1 MTDQPHRP
9 QQAYIRAILKD
20 EELTYA
26 ARVAAIELYYHT
38 QWETGRLKAAG
49 RVAAHLRNDLGMSR
63 NTSNQITKL
72 LTEQGYID
80 GERFNPD
87 PKSGAPKKG
96 TPKIGTP
103 KKGTPKKGAPLPQKK
118 DTPTPKIGAP
128 LPQKLGDT
136 NYLSSL
142 SSLSLSSEETVEP
155 TERARS
161 SGSQSSEAGEALA
174 SDTSRLWDEWI
185 EQSQPPPPAQPP
197 QELTEEE
204 RGRQLAAEL
213 TRPAFADL
221 PDEIE
226 RFHARIR
233 EKRARIAERMS
244 K

>member
-20 EELTYA
+20 EALTYA

-49 RVAAHLRNDLGMSR
+49 ALAAHLRNDLQMGR
-63 NTSNQITKL
+63 NSAARIIL
-72 LTEQGYID
+72 ALRERGYIEGD
-80 GERFNPD
+80 YFNPN
-87 PKSGAPKKG
+87 PKKG
-96 TPKIGTP
+96 HPKSGTP
-103 KKGTPKKGAPLPQKK
+103 KKGTPKKGTPKKVQTHPQKGG
-118 DTPTPKIGAP
+118 TPPPKKGAP
-128 LPQKLGDT
+128 PPPKRGHT
-136 NYLSSL
+136 NYLSSF
-142 SSLSLSSEETVEP
+142 SLSREETVEP

-161 SGSQSSEAGEALA
+161 SGNQSSEAGEALA

-213 TRPAFADL
+213 TRPWGADHA
-221 PDEIE
+221 EE
-226 RFHARIR
+226 VRRFH
-233 EKRARIAERMS
+233 EKMDALEGRQRNG
-244 K
+244 

>member
-1 MTDQPHRP
+1 MPHRP
-9 QQAYIRAILKD
+9 QQAFIRAILKD
-20 EELTYA
+20 EALTYA

-49 RVAAHLRNDLGMSR
+49 ALAAHLRNDLQMGR
-63 NTSNQITKL
+63 NSAARIIQAL
-72 LTEQGYID
+72 RERGYIEGD
-80 GERFNPD
+80 YFNPN
-87 PKSGAPKKG
+87 PKKG
-96 TPKIGTP
+96 HPKSGTP
-103 KKGTPKKGAPLPQKK
+103 KKGTPKKGHPKKVQTHPQKGG
-118 DTPTPKIGAP
+118 TPPPKKGAP
-128 LPQKLGDT
+128 PPPKRGHT

-142 SSLSLSSEETVEP
+142 SSLSLSREETVDS

>member
-1 MTDQPHRP
+1 MSDQPHRP
-9 QQAYIRAILKD
+9 QQAFIRAILKD
-20 EELTYA
+20 DALTYA

-63 NTSNQITKL
+63 NTSNQITRL

-103 KKGTPKKGAPLPQKK
+103 KKGTPKKGTPLPQKK

-136 NYLSSL
+136 NYLYSPH
-142 SSLSLSSEETVEP
+142 SLSLSSKETVKP

-161 SGSQSSEAGEALA
+161 SGNQSSEAGEALA

-197 QELTEEE
+197 RELTEEE

-213 TRPAFADL
+213 TRPWGADHA
-221 PDEIE
+221 EE
-226 RFHARIR
+226 VRRFHEEMNELRR
-233 EKRARIAERMS
+233 RHNNG
-244 K
+244 

>member
-9 QQAYIRAILKD
+9 QQAFIRAILKD
-20 EELTYA
+20 DALTYA

-49 RVAAHLRNDLGMSR
+49 ALAAHLRNDLQMGR
-63 NTSNQITKL
+63 NSAARIIL
-72 LTEQGYID
+72 ALRERGYIK
-80 GERFNPD
+80 GAHFNPNPKKGH
-87 PKSGAPKKG
+87 PKSG
-96 TPKIGTP
+96 TPKTGTP
-103 KKGTPKKGAPLPQKK
+103 KKGHPKKVQTHPQKGGTPTPKKGAPP
-118 DTPTPKIGAP
+118 PPKRGH
-128 LPQKLGDT
+128 T
-136 NYLSSL
+136 NYLSYL

-155 TERARS
+155 TERERS

-213 TRPAFADL
+213 TRPWGADHA
-221 PDEIE
+221 EE
-226 RFHARIR
+226 VRRFH
-233 EKRARIAERMS
+233 EKMDALEGRQRNG
-244 K
+244 

>member
-1 MTDQPHRP
+1 MD
-9 QQAYIRAILKD
+9 Y
-20 EELTYA
+20 
-26 ARVAAIELYYHT
+26 
-38 QWETGRLKAAG
+38 ETGLMGKGYR
-49 RVAAHLRNDLGMSR
+49 RR
-63 NTSNQITKL
+63 
-72 LTEQGYID
+72 LTEQLGLSQSYASRVLK
-80 GERFNPD
+80 EL
-87 PKSGAPKKG
+87 KG
-96 TPKIGTP
+96 HGVIKGRRLIFKRVNKVTNQSQVTNQAQVTNRSHLEVTNQSPAMSTIGHIKGDQSVTPYKNQTTSQTRG
-103 KKGTPKKGAPLPQKK
+103 
-118 DTPTPKIGAP
+118 
-128 LPQKLGDT
+128 
-136 NYLSSL
+136 
-142 SSLSLSSEETVEP
+142 ETVEP

>member
-1 MTDQPHRP
+1 MSHDHRP
-9 QQAYIRAILKD
+9 QQAFIRAILKD

-26 ARVAAIELYYHT
+26 ARCAAIELYYHT

-49 RVAAHLRNDLGMSR
+49 RVAAHLRNDLNMSR

-87 PKSGAPKKG
+87 PKSGVPKNG
-96 TPKIGTP
+96 TPKTGTP
-103 KKGTPKKGAPLPQKK
+103 KNGVPKNGVPLPQEK
-118 DTPTPKIGAP
+118 DTPTPKNGAP
-128 LPQKLGDT
+128 LPQKLGHT
-136 NYLSSL
+136 NYLYSPL
-142 SSLSLSSEETVEP
+142 SLSLSSEETVEP

-161 SGSQSSEAGEALA
+161 SGNQSSEAGEALA

-213 TRPAFADL
+213 TRPWGADHA
-221 PDEIE
+221 EE
-226 RFHARIR
+226 VRRFHQEMNELRR
-233 EKRARIAERMS
+233 KYDNR
-244 K
+244 

>member
-1 MTDQPHRP
+1 MTDHRPHRP
-9 QQAYIRAILKD
+9 KQAFIRGILKN
-20 EELTYA
+20 EALTYA
-26 ARVAAIELYYHT
+26 ARVAAVELYYHT

-87 PKSGAPKKG
+87 PKIGAPKKG

-103 KKGTPKKGAPLPQKK
+103 KKGAPKNTPPLPQKKGTPTPKNGAPLPQKM
-118 DTPTPKIGAP
+118 
-128 LPQKLGDT
+128 GDT
-136 NYLSSL
+136 KYLSYP

-161 SGSQSSEAGEALA
+161 SGSQPSEAGEALA

-213 TRPAFADL
+213 TRPWGADHA
-221 PDEIE
+221 EE
-226 RFHARIR
+226 VRRFH
-233 EKRARIAERMS
+233 EKMDALEGRQRNG
-244 K
+244 

>member
-1 MTDQPHRP
+1 
-9 QQAYIRAILKD
+9 
-20 EELTYA
+20 
-26 ARVAAIELYYHT
+26 RVAAVELYYHT

-87 PKSGAPKKG
+87 PKIGAPKKG

-103 KKGTPKKGAPLPQKK
+103 KKGAPKNTPPLPQKKGTPTPKNGAPLPQKM
-118 DTPTPKIGAP
+118 
-128 LPQKLGDT
+128 GDT
-136 NYLSSL
+136 KYLSYP

-161 SGSQSSEAGEALA
+161 SGSQPSEAGEALA

-213 TRPAFADL
+213 TRPWGADHA
-221 PDEIE
+221 EE
-226 RFHARIR
+226 VRRFH
-233 EKRARIAERMS
+233 EKMDALEGRQRNG
-244 K
+244 

>member
-1 MTDQPHRP
+1 MPHRP
-9 QQAYIRAILKD
+9 QQAFIRAILKD
-20 EELTYA
+20 EALTYA
-26 ARVAAIELYYHT
+26 ARVAAVELYYHT

-63 NTSNQITKL
+63 NTSNQITRL

-96 TPKIGTP
+96 TPKKGTP
-103 KKGTPKKGAPLPQKK
+103 KNTPPLPQKKGTPTPKNGAPLPQKM
-118 DTPTPKIGAP
+118 
-128 LPQKLGDT
+128 GDT
-136 NYLSSL
+136 YYLSYP

-161 SGSQSSEAGEALA
+161 SGNKSSEAGEALA

-204 RGRQLAAEL
+204 KGRQLAAEL
-213 TRPAFADL
+213 TRPWGADHA
-221 PDEIE
+221 EE
-226 RFHARIR
+226 VRRFH
-233 EKRARIAERMS
+233 EKMDALEGRPS
-244 K
+244 DG

>member
-1 MTDQPHRP
+1 MSHDHRP
-9 QQAYIRAILKD
+9 QQAFIRAILKD

-26 ARVAAIELYYHT
+26 ARCAAIELYYHT

-49 RVAAHLRNDLGMSR
+49 RVAAHLRNDLNMSR

-87 PKSGAPKKG
+87 PKSGVPKNG
-96 TPKIGTP
+96 TPKTGTP
-103 KKGTPKKGAPLPQKK
+103 KNGVPKNGVPLPQEK
-118 DTPTPKIGAP
+118 DTPTPKNGAP
-128 LPQKLGDT
+128 LPQKLGHT
-136 NYLSSL
+136 NYLYSPL
-142 SSLSLSSEETVEP
+142 SLSLSSEETVEP

-161 SGSQSSEAGEALA
+161 SGNQSSEAGEALA
-174 SDTSRLWDEWI
+174 SDTSRLWDEWM
-185 EQSQPPPPAQPP
+185 SQPPPPDQPP

-204 RGRQLAAEL
+204 KGRQLAAEL

-233 EKRARIAERMS
+233 EKRARIAERMRMS